1 MTIKDRVRKLTKY
14 FGTNDPF
21 EIAEALGVLIVKHP
35 LVDVRGYYHYFQR
48 CDIIYIDDRLPEHV
62 QKFVC
67 AHELGHMFLHKGVN
81 AVFMDTK
88 THFKTSKYETEADS
102 FAMELLV
109 PNEVILENIYFTV
122 YQLSQLLGYDKELV
136 RLRLKSFRE
145 M

>member
-1 MTIKDRVRKLTKY
+1 MTIKDRVYKLTKY
-14 FGTNDPF
+14 YGTNDPF
-21 EIAEALGVLIVKHP
+21 ELARALGVIIVKYP
-35 LVDVRGYYHYFQR
+35 IGGAGGFYQFFQKTSV
-48 CDIIYIDDRLPEHV
+48 IYIDERLSEHE

-88 THFKTSKYETEADS
+88 THFKTSKYETEADA

-122 YQLSQLLGYDKELV
+122 YQLSQLLGYSEELV
-136 RLRLKSFRE
+136 KLRLKSFRE
-145 M
+145 I